1 MKLFKEVWNALSECL
16 ITAGIQKTKGSNR
29 QLYRSTAKSQNPN
42 RLAKENMVTYYQYV
56 LQLGLYTIA
65 HIFQYCF
72 NAERS
77 KSRTIML
84 KGRYC
89 QLYFITFTYEI
100 YYSIPLCA
108 WNIEALAAP

>member
-1 MKLFKEVWNALSECL
+1 
-16 ITAGIQKTKGSNR
+16 
-29 QLYRSTAKSQNPN
+29 
-42 RLAKENMVTYYQYV
+42 MVTYYQYV

-65 HIFQYCF
+65 HIFQHCF
-72 NAERS
+72 NVERS